1 MQTTLLSRPID
12 VPWRTAALSSAAVL
26 TASNVAALVA
36 SLRLAPLLRH
46 RLRPRSRALP
56 ALAVGATA
64 LGALAI
70 GALSI
75 GTLAIRALTIG
86 KLRGDD
92 WQVDSLRVG
101 SLQVVETIGPTGSS
115 GVGAT

>member
-1 MQTTLLSRPID
+1 MQTSMLTRSVDI
-12 VPWRTAALSSAAVL
+12 PWRTAALSSAAVL

-46 RLRPRSRALP
+46 RMRPRSRALP
-56 ALAVGATA
+56 AMAMGATA

-101 SLQVVETIGPTGSS
+101 SIHVVEALGPDVSLPA
-115 GVGAT
+115 GA

>member
-1 MQTTLLSRPID
+1 MQPSILSRPFE
-12 VPWRTAALSSAAVL
+12 VSWRTAALSSAAVL

-46 RLRPRSRALP
+46 RHRPRPRALP

-64 LGALAI
+64 LGVLAV

-101 SLQVVETIGPTGSS
+101 SIQVVEMLGPDISTPA
-115 GVGAT
+115 GA